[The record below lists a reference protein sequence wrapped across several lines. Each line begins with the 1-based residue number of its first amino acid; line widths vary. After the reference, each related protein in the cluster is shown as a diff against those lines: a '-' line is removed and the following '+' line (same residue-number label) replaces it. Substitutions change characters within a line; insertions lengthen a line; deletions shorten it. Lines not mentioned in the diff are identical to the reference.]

1 MNVVLQ
7 ICVKHKDV
15 GKQVIITSQCNECCT
30 TDMCI
35 TQRCGETDMCNTQR
49 SGKTDLCNTQGCGET
64 DNNAAG
70 VNVCYRCSGNLQSET
85 CHKIAFCKQDELC
98 FTKEE
103 FRNGEKY
110 IFTGCMEKRMCNM
123 DIDSIFGK
131 RAEPDLQC
139 CSDNLCNGHINQTLT
154 TIKPSQ
160 TSSTPVIPA
169 STTPFI
175 PASTSAPVTLIP
187 SECTNTASSVVSPI
201 NCDFEKVDICN
212 YMEDNN
218 NKIDWRRHTGMTSS
232 LNTGP
237 SADHTT
243 SKGYYMY
250 IETSLA
256 LRKGDSARIWSMPT
270 SSTKGQCISFWYNMY
285 GVSIGTLNVYIAD
298 NSTGTEQINLVWS
311 LSGNQGN
318 TWHIANVPLSDLQSM
333 KVIFEGIAGDGY
345 TGDIAI
351 DDIQLMDACPCPD
364 SIPTP
369 GPSTIAPL
377 STEYQTDSTTPPSI
391 TITSQA
397 SEATSTLPTTTD
409 STTPPSIT
417 FTITPQASEA
427 TSTLPTTTDST
438 TPPSITFT
446 ITPQASE
453 ATSTLPTTTD
463 STTPP
468 SITFTI
474 TSQASEAT
482 STLPT
487 TTVTLPPVS
496 TSPTIVESPINCAF
510 ENTSICHYR
519 QESGEEHDWLRH
531 SGRTNSLNTGPIAD
545 HTYNTSRG
553 HYVYLESS
561 NSIKKGEI
569 ARLWTPLITPTNGQC
584 LSFWYNMYG
593 MTVGNLTIYTGNNST
608 GSEQLDSAICTI
620 SGNQGQS
627 WKQKCILLPDS
638 KPINIVFEA
647 ETGDGYTGDIALDD
661 VNLNF
666 VCPCQDTCS

>member
-1 MNVVLQ
+1 MNTMLLYITLAVLFVPSSSGLTCL
-7 ICVKHKDV
+7 ICPDIAHPRFCEDV
-15 GKQVIITSQCNECCT
+15 GACTSGEKCGMERKMDNFGGVSYSIGCKSEKICNTPPDNVTSQCNECCT
-30 TDMCI
+30 
-35 TQRCGETDMCNTQR
+35 
-49 SGKTDLCNTQGCGET
+49 TDLCNTQGCGET
-64 DNNAAG
+64 DTNGAG
-70 VNVCYRCSGNLQSET
+70 VNVCYRCSGNLQSEV
-85 CHKIAFCKQDELC
+85 CHKIAFCKQEELC

-103 FRNGEKY
+103 YRNGEKY

-123 DIDSIFGK
+123 DIGSIFGK

-139 CSDNLCNGHINQTLT
+139 CSDNLCNGHINRTLT
-154 TIKPSQ
+154 TIQPTQ
-160 TSSTPVIPA
+160 TSTPVIPA
-169 STTPFI
+169 STI
-175 PASTSAPVTLIP
+175 APVTLIP
-187 SECTNTASSVVSPI
+187 SKCTNTATSVDSPI

-212 YMEDNN
+212 YMEDKNN
-218 NKIDWRRHTGMTSS
+218 NIDWRRHTGMTSS

-243 SKGYYMY
+243 SQGYYMY
-250 IETSLA
+250 IETSVA
-256 LRKGDSARIWSMPT
+256 LRKGDKARIWSMTT

-298 NSTGTEQINLVWS
+298 NSTGTEQTKLVWS

-364 SIPTP
+364 SIHTP
-369 GPSTIAPL
+369 GPSSIAPL
-377 STEYQTDSTTPPSI
+377 LTEFQTDSTTPTSI
-391 TITSQA
+391 TM
-397 SEATSTLPTTTD
+397 
-409 STTPPSIT
+409 
-417 FTITPQASEA
+417 TITPKTSEA
-427 TSTLPTTTDST
+427 VSTLS
-438 TPPSITFT
+438 
-446 ITPQASE
+446 
-453 ATSTLPTTTD
+453 
-463 STTPP
+463 
-468 SITFTI
+468 
-474 TSQASEAT
+474 
-482 STLPT
+482 T

-510 ENTSICHYR
+510 ENTSICQY
-519 QESGEEHDWLRH
+519 QQGSGEDHDWLRH

-545 HTYNTSRG
+545 HTYNTSGG
-553 HYVYLESS
+553 HYMYLESS
-561 NSIKKGEI
+561 NSIMKGET
-569 ARLWTPLITPTNGQC
+569 ARLWTPMITPTKGQC

-593 MTVGNLTIYTGNNST
+593 ITVGNLTIYTGNNST
-608 GSEQLDSAICTI
+608 GSEQLDGALCTI

-627 WKQKCILLPDS
+627 WKQKCVLLPDS

-666 VCPCQDTCS
+666 VCPCKDTCS

>member
-1 MNVVLQ
+1 MGVIFAVLFVPSSSGLTCL
-7 ICVKHKDV
+7 ICPDIAHPRFCEDV
-15 GKQVIITSQCNECCT
+15 GFCASGEKCGMERKMDNFGGVSYSIGCRSEKICNTPPDNITSQCNDCCT
-30 TDMCI
+30 
-35 TQRCGETDMCNTQR
+35 
-49 SGKTDLCNTQGCGET
+49 TDLCNTQGCGET
-64 DNNAAG
+64 DNNGAG
-70 VNVCYRCSGNLQSET
+70 LNVCYRCSGNLPSEV
-85 CHKIAFCKQDELC
+85 CHKIAFCKQEELC

-123 DIDSIFGK
+123 DIGSIFGK

-139 CSDNLCNGHINQTLT
+139 CSDNLCNGHINRTLT
-154 TIKPSQ
+154 TIQPTQ
-160 TSSTPVIPA
+160 TSTPVIPA
-169 STTPFI
+169 STI
-175 PASTSAPVTLIP
+175 APVTLIP
-187 SECTNTASSVVSPI
+187 SECTNTATSVDSPI

-212 YMEDNN
+212 YMEDKNN
-218 NKIDWRRHTGMTSS
+218 NIDWRRHTGMTSS

-250 IETSLA
+250 IETSVA
-256 LRKGDSARIWSMPT
+256 LRKGDNARIWSMT
-270 SSTKGQCISFWYNMY
+270 ASSTKGQCISFWYNMY

-298 NSTGTEQINLVWS
+298 NSTGTEQTKLVWS

-318 TWHIANVPLSDLQSM
+318 AWHIANVPLSDLQSM

-364 SIPTP
+364 SIHTP

-377 STEYQTDSTTPPSI
+377 STESQTDSTTPPSV
-391 TITSQA
+391 
-397 SEATSTLPTTTD
+397 
-409 STTPPSIT
+409 T
-417 FTITPQASEA
+417 FTITPQ
-427 TSTLPTTTDST
+427 TSGVVS
-438 TPPSITFT
+438 S
-446 ITPQASE
+446 
-453 ATSTLPTTTD
+453 
-463 STTPP
+463 
-468 SITFTI
+468 
-474 TSQASEAT
+474 
-482 STLPT
+482 LPT
-487 TTVTLPPVS
+487 TTVPLPPVS

-510 ENTSICHYR
+510 ENTSICQY
-519 QESGEEHDWLRH
+519 QQGSGEDHDWLRH

-545 HTYNTSRG
+545 HTYNTSGG
-553 HYVYLESS
+553 HYMYLESS
-561 NSIKKGEI
+561 NSIMKGET
-569 ARLWTPLITPTNGQC
+569 ARLWTPMITPTKGQC

-593 MTVGNLTIYTGNNST
+593 MTVGNLTIYTGGNST
-608 GSEQLDSAICTI
+608 GSEQLDGAVCTI

-627 WKQKCILLPDS
+627 WKQKCVLLPDS

-666 VCPCQDTCS
+666 VCPCKDTCS